1 MHTFIQQE
9 CFKLIKSDSKY
20 IYNVA
25 KYFYVNKC
33 CSFQL
38 YLSENPEKGVFNID

>member
-1 MHTFIQQE
+1 MYTFIQQE

-25 KYFYVNKC
+25 KYFYVK
-33 CSFQL
+33 
-38 YLSENPEKGVFNID
+38 